1 MMNYSKTET
10 LNHFIAKNYPSC
22 VKDLDMIIQTNDN
35 QLKTKLNHFA
45 EVIAIDLDA
54 VQEEIAIDLDA
65 VQEEIAIRNKKDKD
79 SSTDIF
85 FVVIDTN
92 DKRKC
97 ILVELKLNVE
107 NPYNYFNKNRNRE
120 DLKKKIVDSIAL
132 LGETTDIHQEYYF
145 VFKVYNL
152 KGSPVLD
159 IAKRIL
165 FNISQQNQQ
174 NYIALSLDDLKQ
186 HFFN

>member
-1 MMNYSKTET
+1 MKMITYNRTAT

-22 VKDLDMIIQTNDN
+22 VKDLDIIILTNDN
-35 QLKTKLNHFA
+35 QLKTKPKLFA
-45 EVIAIDLDA
+45 EV
-54 VQEEIAIDLDA
+54 IAIDLDA

-79 SSTDIF
+79 SSTDTF
-85 FVVIDTN
+85 FVAIDAN
-92 DKRKC
+92 EKHKC

-120 DLKKKIVDSIAL
+120 DLKKKIIDSITL
-132 LGETTDIHQEYYF
+132 LWETIDIHQEYYF
-145 VFKVYNL
+145 VFKLYNL

-165 FNISQQNQQ
+165 FNVSQQNQQ
-174 NYIALSLDDLKQ
+174 NYIALSLNDLKQ
-186 HFFN
+186 RFFN

>member
-54 VQEEIAIDLDA
+54 VQEEIAI
-65 VQEEIAIRNKKDKD
+65 RNKKDKD

-107 NPYNYFNKNRNRE
+107 NPYNYFNKNKNRE

>member
-54 VQEEIAIDLDA
+54 VQEEIAI
-65 VQEEIAIRNKKDKD
+65 RNKKDKD
-79 SSTDIF
+79 SSTDTF
-85 FVVIDTN
+85 FVAIDAN
-92 DKRKC
+92 EKHKC

-120 DLKKKIVDSIAL
+120 DLKKKIIDSITL
-132 LGETTDIHQEYYF
+132 LGKTIDIHQEYYF
-145 VFKVYNL
+145 VFKLYNL

-165 FNISQQNQQ
+165 FNVSQQNQQ
-174 NYIALSLDDLKQ
+174 NYIALSLNDLKQ
-186 HFFN
+186 RFFN

>member
-1 MMNYSKTET
+1 MITYNRTAT

-22 VKDLDMIIQTNDN
+22 VKDLDIIILTNDN
-35 QLKTKLNHFA
+35 QLKTKPKLFA
-45 EVIAIDLDA
+45 EV
-54 VQEEIAIDLDA
+54 IAIDLDA

-107 NPYNYFNKNRNRE
+107 NPYNYFNKNKNRE

>member
-22 VKDLDMIIQTNDN
+22 VKDLDMIIQTNEN

-45 EVIAIDLDA
+45 EV
-54 VQEEIAIDLDA
+54 IAIDLDA

-107 NPYNYFNKNRNRE
+107 NPYNYFNKNKNRE

>member
-1 MMNYSKTET
+1 MMNYSKTEI

-45 EVIAIDLDA
+45 EV
-54 VQEEIAIDLDA
+54 IAIDLDA

-107 NPYNYFNKNRNRE
+107 NPYNYFNKNKNRE

>member
-1 MMNYSKTET
+1 MITYNRTAR

-22 VKDLDMIIQTNDN
+22 VKDLDIIILTNDN
-35 QLKTKLNHFA
+35 QLKTKPKLFA
-45 EVIAIDLDA
+45 EV
-54 VQEEIAIDLDA
+54 IAIDLDA

-79 SSTDIF
+79 SSTDTF
-85 FVVIDTN
+85 FIAIDT
-92 DKRKC
+92 KKKSKC

-120 DLKKKIVDSIAL
+120 DLKKKIIDSITL
-132 LGETTDIHQEYYF
+132 LGKTIDIHQEYYF
-145 VFKVYNL
+145 VFKLYNL

-165 FNISQQNQQ
+165 FNVSQQNQQ
-174 NYIALSLDDLKQ
+174 NYIALSLNDLKQ
-186 HFFN
+186 RFFN